1 MSNENIEDK
10 KRQRDKYEILVD
22 SDIKSINFNANS
34 LENFLKFFFSTIVL
48 GAFYMWCSSNMESNF
63 FVCMD
68 KYRDLF
74 YGIIIIFPMI
84 FWIIYSI
91 LLVKKAVALKNK
103 INIQNEQNY
112 VVQRR
117 IFGEFIK
124 RRICNSDKEIS
135 IEDALKLFRDPE
147 NDINFEFNDFVQ
159 YIDSYLMKYKLTF
172 PYNFSR
178 NFSYLILY
186 NEEINGT
193 LIKQY
198 GYEYTFIL
206 KGNEDFIM
214 RM

>member
-1 MSNENIEDK
+1 MNNENIEDK

-22 SDIKSINFNANS
+22 SDIKSINFNTDS
-34 LENFLKFFFSTIVL
+34 LESFLKFFFGTIVL

-63 FVCMD
+63 FVYID
-68 KYRDLF
+68 QYRDIF
-74 YGIIIIFPMI
+74 YIIIIIFPTI
-84 FWIIYSI
+84 FWIVYLI
-91 LLVKKAVALKNK
+91 LLVKKAVRLKNK
-103 INIQNEQNY
+103 INIENEQNY

-124 RRICNSDKEIS
+124 KKIRNNDKEIS
-135 IEDALKLFRDPE
+135 IEDALKLFKE
-147 NDINFEFNDFVQ
+147 AKNDINFDFNEFVQ

-198 GYEYTFIL
+198 NEYTFIL
-206 KGNEDFIM
+206 KENKDFIM
-214 RM
+214 RI